1 MEFLSNVSDNN
12 EAPFVKTKS
21 VVASTDNFMSS
32 VSKVI
37 NSLET
42 ITPEAETWRIDVKQ
56 FLEHYVV
63 KITT

>member
-42 ITPEAETWRIDVKQ
+42 ITPEAET
-56 FLEHYVV
+56 
-63 KITT
+63 